1 MQTYIYMWPGSKRKK
16 ETGESFV
23 VTGNYLF
30 HEFHA
35 TVKNLSISWYRFT
48 YHHGSVNTLINWS
61 YYLNR

>member
-23 VTGNYLF
+23 VTGNLF